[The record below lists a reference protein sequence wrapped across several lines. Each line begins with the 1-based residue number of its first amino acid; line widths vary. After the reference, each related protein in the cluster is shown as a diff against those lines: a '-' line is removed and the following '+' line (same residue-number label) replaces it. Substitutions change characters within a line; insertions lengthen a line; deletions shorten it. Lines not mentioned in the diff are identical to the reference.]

1 MLDRLEAT
9 KMKEAPS
16 VICFRDHMVPYLL
29 FVSCTL
35 VRKHRSFYRDSYTGE
50 FESISKYNLRL
61 LPATVVVHAFGLI
74 LPFLLII
81 RNRLWSGRRYPPSPV
96 LGTHLVLGL
105 LSELRWG
112 SASNTCAAEMPDFTI
127 TTALDLHVNEVHART
142 SMRGLFHYLGWD

>member
-35 VRKHRSFYRDSYTGE
+35 VRKHRSFYGDSYTGE

-81 RNRLWSGRRYPPSPV
+81 RNRL
-96 LGTHLVLGL
+96 
-105 LSELRWG
+105 
-112 SASNTCAAEMPDFTI
+112 
-127 TTALDLHVNEVHART
+127 
-142 SMRGLFHYLGWD
+142 